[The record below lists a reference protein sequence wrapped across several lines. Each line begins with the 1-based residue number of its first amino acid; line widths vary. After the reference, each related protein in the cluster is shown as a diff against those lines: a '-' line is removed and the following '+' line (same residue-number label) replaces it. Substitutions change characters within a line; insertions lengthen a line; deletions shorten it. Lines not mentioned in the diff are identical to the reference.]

1 VRLRRSDPRA
11 PGITRVRRGGGF
23 SYHDI
28 NGALIVDETVR
39 RRIRELAVP
48 PAWTDVWI
56 CPWPH
61 GHIQATGVDAAG
73 RTQYRYHAE
82 WRRLRDL
89 AKHDRVLALA
99 ADLPAARRRAAAA
112 VRGSALSRER
122 VLAGCFRL
130 LDAGSL
136 RIGGEGYAKDNES
149 FGLSTLRRDHVRVLG
164 DAVAFEFVGKSS
176 TVQTGRLRDR
186 ALARLVAELLV
197 VDDEHPELFGW
208 WTEQGWHDLRSAE
221 VNAYLR
227 DLLGGGVSAKDF
239 RTWNATVLMAQ
250 RLGAA
255 HAPRATQRRR
265 QQLVRAAYAD
275 VADYLGNTPAVAR
288 SAYVDPRVVDLFH
301 AGVVVPADVLPR
313 RDVLLPVHPKVEAAV
328 RALLTSGVLAVEAAA

>member
-11 PGITRVRRGGGF
+11 PGIRRVRRGSGF
-23 SYHDI
+23 SYQDV
-28 NGALIVDETVR
+28 NGALIADEAVR

-73 RTQYRYHAE
+73 RTQYRYHSE
-82 WRRLRDL
+82 WRRLRDM
-89 AKHDRVLALA
+89 AKHDHVLALA
-99 ADLPAARRRAAAA
+99 AELPGARRRAAVAM
-112 VRGSALSRER
+112 RGSVLTRER

-149 FGLSTLRRDHVRVLG
+149 FGLSTLRRDHVRVEG
-164 DAVAFEFVGKSS
+164 SVVAFEFVGKSA
-176 TVQTGRLRDR
+176 TVQTRRLRDR
-186 ALARLVAELLV
+186 ALARLVRELLDV
-197 VDDEHPELFGW
+197 VDDHPELFGW
-208 WTEQGWHDLRSAE
+208 WTDHGWHDLRSAE
-221 VNAYLR
+221 VNGYLR
-227 DLLGGGVSAKDF
+227 QLLGEGVSAKDS

-250 RLGAA
+250 RLGATHVA
-255 HAPRATQRRR
+255 GATQRRR
-265 QQLVRAAYAD
+265 QQLVRAAYGD
-275 VADYLGNTPAVAR
+275 VAEYLGNTPAVAR

-301 AGVVVPADVLPR
+301 AGIVVPADVLPR
-313 RDVLLPVHPKVEAAV
+313 RDTHLPVHPAVEVAV
-328 RALLTSGVLAVEAAA
+328 RALLTSAAPVAAAA